1 MTDQRGKK
9 IVELDLCRAQTRQ
22 QFANS
27 SRIHEDVDLTVAA
40 PAKRPA
46 LAAQTKARS
55 RDHDCFLKVPSPLLT
70 RKPISPQQEP
80 DSAQP
85 PKNSASAPKKLFKKM
100 IAMA

>member
-1 MTDQRGKK
+1 
-9 IVELDLCRAQTRQ
+9 
-22 QFANS
+22 
-27 SRIHEDVDLTVAA
+27 
-40 PAKRPA
+40 
-46 LAAQTKARS
+46 
-55 RDHDCFLKVPSPLLT
+55 LLT